1 MAITATDDDDADA
14 RVARALERLSSGD
27 PDAKNDLLT
36 LALGQIERMSR
47 KHLHAGT
54 TYEGVRRWEQTD
66 DVVQGVLERVSR
78 ALDRHDITSPKA
90 FFTLAAN
97 HVHWEL
103 KTLRDKYLA
112 QKSIAS
118 HHETDTP
125 PIANDATRLANG
137 RTANAVAAPDT
148 FAEMSRLLD
157 SVDKLTAAD
166 REMIDLVVFL
176 GLTQQQAADHLGI
189 ALATFKRRYIEA
201 RLRLEQGMP
210 SREAT

>member
-1 MAITATDDDDADA
+1 MVITATDDDADA
-14 RVARALERLSSGD
+14 RVARALERFSSGD
-27 PDAKNDLLT
+27 PNAKNDLLT

-103 KTLRDKYLA
+103 KTLRDKYLR

-118 HHETDTP
+118 RHETDTP
-125 PIANDATRLANG
+125 PITDDVSRLAAG
-137 RTANAVAAPDT
+137 RIANAAAPPDR

-157 SVDKLTAAD
+157 SVEKLTAAD
-166 REMIDLVVFL
+166 REMIDLVLFL

-189 ALATFKRRYIEA
+189 GLATFKRRYIEA

-210 SREAT
+210 SRKAT